1 MGFILPVVSEGKT
14 TNARLVWLAK
24 WSTCVP
30 GSPNIANEFKRPKN
44 REWDDGI
51 DEGNEVRVRETVG
64 GAHHALLRYTDVE
77 EPVWKTVGKW
87 LERNETKIRGQEN
100 DSLIDFRQL

>member
-51 DEGNEVRVRETVG
+51 DEGNEVQVRETVG

-87 LERNETKIRGQEN
+87 LERQ
-100 DSLIDFRQL
+100 

>member
-1 MGFILPVVSEGKT
+1 M
-14 TNARLVWLAK
+14 WLAK
-24 WSTCVP
+24 SSTCVP

-51 DEGNEVRVRETVG
+51 DEGNEVQVRETVG

-87 LERNETKIRGQEN
+87 LERQ
-100 DSLIDFRQL
+100 